1 MRFKKRPNQTE
12 NSTMTINQTLKWMLA
27 AGLPAVAV
35 MALLVMSDSPSQ
47 LEDQVVK
54 TAATVKMDR
63 NVRPATAEIDLMI
76 SPLKGNV
83 NSRVQTAV
91 YETASNPN
99 QSEGVIFDSKV
110 QLCQGVDCGCSG
122 GCACGAVSNVGFV
135 NAQPGFG
142 YSQPTESLPS
152 KAICAVDGSS
162 AGSGFAAEPRWA
174 NAKQDNWEQFAYGEY
189 IGPFRTPHVPD
200 YRTRVGDRLEFVYL
214 LSRQRTNEPY
224 RLYVGDTISVASA
237 TDSTLNQPTVQI
249 LSDGTVSLPLIGT
262 IRMVGKTIDNL
273 QRELNDR
280 YTEFLKS
287 PEIVIQVVQGDTPL
301 NDLRDAVDARQGT
314 GGQSRFAIVSPDG
327 TIQLPLIGSVPAI
340 GLTLEEIGR
349 EVNARYRL
357 YLGGVVVT
365 PILDQRADRF
375 IYVVGEVGQSGRFE
389 LTGPTTAMQAIALA
403 QGFGDGG
410 NLRQVIVFRRDANWR
425 LIATKLDLNGALNG
439 RRPHPSDEI
448 WLRDSD
454 IVLVPKKPIQRLSE
468 AVNQYLTQTIY
479 GIFPQ
484 QGVQFNFDSFESL

>member
-1 MRFKKRPNQTE
+1 
-12 NSTMTINQTLKWMLA
+12 MTINQTLRWMMA
-27 AGLPAVAV
+27 AGLATIATLALFVLSGPSPQAGNQAVKA
-35 MALLVMSDSPSQ
+35 
-47 LEDQVVK
+47 
-54 TAATVKMDR
+54 TAKARMDR

-76 SPLKGNV
+76 SPLKGKV
-83 NSRVQTAV
+83 DSRVHTAV

-99 QSEGVIFDSKV
+99 QNEGVIFDSKV
-110 QLCQGVDCGCSG
+110 QLCQGIDCGCSG
-122 GCACGAVSNVGFV
+122 GCSCGSAGSIGFA
-135 NAQPGFG
+135 NAHSGFG
-142 YSQPTESLPS
+142 CSQPTESLPS
-152 KAICAVDGSS
+152 KGICAVDGNRT
-162 AGSGFAAEPRWA
+162 GFGAEPRWA
-174 NAKQDNWEQFAYGEY
+174 HAGQREWEQYAYGEY
-189 IGPFRTPHVPD
+189 IGPFRTPHVPE

-214 LSRQRTNEPY
+214 LTRQRTNEPY
-224 RLYVGDTISVASA
+224 RLYVGDTISISSA
-237 TDSTLNQPTVQI
+237 TDSTLNQPTVQV
-249 LSDGTVSLPLIGT
+249 LSDGTVSLPLIGL
-262 IRMVGKTIDNL
+262 IRMAGKTIDNL

-280 YTEFLKS
+280 YTEFLKN
-287 PEIVIQVVQGDTPL
+287 PEIVVQVVTGDTPL
-301 NDLRDAVDARQGT
+301 NDLRDAVDARQGS
-314 GGQSRFAIVSPDG
+314 GGQSRFATVSPDG

-365 PILDQRADRF
+365 PILDERADRF

-389 LTGPTTAMQAIALA
+389 LTGPTTAIQAIALA

-454 IVLVPKKPIQRLSE
+454 IVLVPKKPIQLLSE
-468 AVNQYLTQTIY
+468 AVSQYLTQTIY
-479 GIFPQ
+479 AIFPQ
-484 QGVQFNFDSFESL
+484 QGVQFNFDSFEAL